1 MWIIVQII
9 ICVSL
14 ISIAIVLPKGLYS
27 FLLFL
32 GIIFTLFAVFA
43 NWLLIVQIFNIV
55 ISGGMGIKII
65 ESRDI
70 LFGKIYRKVMRADKE
85 FNRLIVTADSKVNII
100 VVVCTLIV
108 ILLSFWSF
116 SYNYG
121 GFNSFFVSPL
131 RWFRYYDFANIGKC
145 IDLLGSVLM
154 LYYSWTYTAQKVEV
168 FIIPAILRVV
178 TLLIYEVYYGIT
190 QGYWEYILTNWFVAL
205 TFLVIFMVIIL
216 FVNNILKSKFIAV
229 AACVVPVMAALILC
243 LFHKPPFANPS
254 GFIAVSYLVS
264 FIAYCMG
271 YAVLISSFRRS
282 N

>member
-1 MWIIVQII
+1 MWIGVQIT
-9 ICVSL
+9 ICVLL

-27 FLLFL
+27 FLLLL
-32 GIIFTLFAVFA
+32 GTIFTLFAVFA
-43 NWLLIVQIFNIV
+43 NWLLIIQILNIL
-55 ISGGMGIKII
+55 ISGGIGMKII
-65 ESRDI
+65 ESRDN

-121 GFNSFFVSPL
+121 EFNSFFVSPL
-131 RWFRYYDFANIGKC
+131 EWIRYYDFANIARY

-154 LYYSWTYTAQKVEV
+154 LYYSWTYAAQKVEV

-178 TLLIYEVYYGIT
+178 TLLIFEVYCGIT
-190 QGYWEYILTNWFVAL
+190 QGYWGYILKHWFVAFS
-205 TFLVIFMVIIL
+205 FLLILMVILL

-243 LFHKPPFANPS
+243 FLHKPPFANS
-254 GFIAVSYLVS
+254 NGFIAVSYLIS

-271 YAVLISSFRRS
+271 YAVLISTFKRS
-282 N
+282 S